1 MTNGSMTKCDNPLC
15 SCDPCTCATCACG
28 VARLGELERRVMDIL
43 WEQPTREFTGRDV
56 ADMLPESAY
65 TTVATVLDRLVHKGL
80 VRRRMD
86 RGSIQFATKG
96 TRAAYTAVLMR
107 DALAADREPE
117 SALVRFAENL
127 SPAEVADPSPLAQ
140 NARREA
146 QEVKPIGSLISQII
160 KTSMNAMA
168 THMTTWLVSSSH
180 GALMSVPAADGSTLC
195 ATAPHRRIPMSR
207 S

>member
-1 MTNGSMTKCDNPLC
+1 
-15 SCDPCTCATCACG
+15 
-28 VARLGELERRVMDIL
+28 MDIL
-43 WEQPTREFTGRDV
+43 WEQPTREFTGRGV

-127 SPAEVADPSPLAQ
+127 SPAEVAIL
-140 NARREA
+140 RH
-146 QEVKPIGSLISQII
+146 SL
-160 KTSMNAMA
+160 KTPEGKLKKAN
-168 THMTTWLVSSSH
+168 
-180 GALMSVPAADGSTLC
+180 
-195 ATAPHRRIPMSR
+195 R
-207 S
+207 